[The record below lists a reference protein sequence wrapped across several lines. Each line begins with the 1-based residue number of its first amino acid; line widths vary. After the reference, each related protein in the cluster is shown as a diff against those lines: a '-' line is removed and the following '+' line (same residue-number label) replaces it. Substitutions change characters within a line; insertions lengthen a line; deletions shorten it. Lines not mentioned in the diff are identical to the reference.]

1 MAVITTGS
9 HPKALW
15 PGVYKFW
22 GTTYE
27 RFEPIWPK
35 LFEKRDSEKAY
46 EEAVEAVG
54 FGLMSVKAQGAALTY
69 DTAQQGPTSRFT
81 HRTYSL
87 GFMVTLEELINN
99 LYEEVSFKRASRLA
113 KSVYETEEVV
123 HANVFNRAFNSTF
136 TGGDGVEMIS
146 TAHPTASG
154 NQSNELTVAADI
166 SEASIEDLSVQIRN
180 TTDARGLRTLNK
192 PRMLIVP
199 PALEPDAYRILKS
212 VLQNDSANN
221 AVNYIKASGMF
232 PEGILCNPYLTD
244 TDAWFIKTDCQDGLI
259 HFTRMAATY
268 EQDNDFDTKNA
279 KSAVV
284 CMWSEGWMD
293 WRQCFGSS
301 GA

>member
-1 MAVITTGS
+1 MAVINTGS

-22 GTTYE
+22 GVNYKK
-27 RFEPIWPK
+27 FEPIWSK
-35 LFEKRDSEKAY
+35 IFEVRDSTKNY
-46 EEAVEAVG
+46 EESVESVG
-54 FGLMSVKAQGAALTY
+54 FGLMSVKNQGQALTY

-87 GFMVTLEELINN
+87 GFMCTMEEIMDNQYEEL
-99 LYEEVSFKRASRLA
+99 SFKRASRLA
-113 KSVYETEEVV
+113 KSVYETEEIV
-123 HANVFNRAFNSTF
+123 HSNIFNRAFNSSF
-136 TGGDGVEMIS
+136 VGGDGVSMIS
-146 TAHPTASG
+146 ASHPTASG
-154 NQSNELTVAADI
+154 LQSNILAVAADI
-166 SEASIEDLSVQIRN
+166 SEASIEDLSVQIRL
-180 TTDARGLRTLNK
+180 TTDSRGLRTKNF

-199 PALEPDAYRILKS
+199 PALEPEAYRILKS

-232 PEGILCNPYLTD
+232 PEGIICNPYLTD
-244 TDAWFIKTDCQDGLI
+244 TDAWFIKTDMQDGLI
-259 HFTRMAATY
+259 HFTRMEATY

-284 CMWSEGWMD
+284 CRWIEGWQD
-293 WRQCFGSS
+293 WRQIWGSS